1 MFLNHLD
8 TRSLRLDTIIVLKRF
23 VVVLPS
29 ANLGDVENT
38 RTYGEACATAHALDL
53 IGERWALLVIR
64 ELLLGPKRFT
74 DLRTGLP
81 NVSPN
86 RLSRRLRE
94 LEDLGLVQRRK
105 LAPPSGS
112 WVYELTEWGGELE
125 PVIAQLGRWGRR
137 SPFRDLDA
145 HISSD
150 ALMLALRGDFDPT
163 AGDNLSAVYAIRFGE
178 DHFVVRVADGRL
190 DVQRG
195 DVPEPDVAIDT
206 DARTFAAVLTGRQD
220 LKKAIRGG
228 QFTLSGDPDT
238 FSRLLDALPRPKPI
252 AAPAS

>member
-1 MFLNHLD
+1 M
-8 TRSLRLDTIIVLKRF
+8 
-23 VVVLPS
+23 
-29 ANLGDVENT
+29 ENT

-64 ELLLGPKRFT
+64 ELLFGPKRFT

-112 WVYELTEWGGELE
+112 WVYELTDWGMELE
-125 PVIAQLGRWGRR
+125 PVIVQLGRWGRR

-150 ALMLALRGDFDPT
+150 ALMLALRSDFDPT
-163 AGDNLSAVYAIRFGE
+163 ASDNLSAIYAIRFGE
-178 DHFVVRVADGRL
+178 DHFVVRVVNGRL

-195 DVPEPDVAIDT
+195 DVPEPDTAIDT
-206 DARTFAAVLTGRQD
+206 DVRTFAAVITRREG
-220 LKKAIRGG
+220 LKEAMRSG
-228 QFTLSGDPDT
+228 QFTMSGDPDT
-238 FSRLLDALPRPKPI
+238 FDRLLDALPRPKP
-252 AAPAS
+252 AATPSP